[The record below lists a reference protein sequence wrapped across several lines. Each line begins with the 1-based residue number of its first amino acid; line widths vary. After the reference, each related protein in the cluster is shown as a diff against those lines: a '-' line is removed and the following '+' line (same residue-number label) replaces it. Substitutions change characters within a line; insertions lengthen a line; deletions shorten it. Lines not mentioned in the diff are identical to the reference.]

1 MTDTILL
8 TVSSGVARL
17 TLNRPEVRNAFDDAL
32 IATLNRTLDD
42 LAARDDV
49 RLLVLTGAGKAFSA
63 GADLNWM
70 RRMADYSHEENHA
83 DAMELAKLLRRLNE
97 FPRPVIALVNGP
109 AYAGA
114 VGLVS
119 CCDIVIASAEA
130 SFAISEAKLGLIPAT
145 ISPYVVAAIGERNAR
160 RYFLSADVFDA
171 TEAKRIGLVHEVV
184 EHDDLAGAGE
194 KLVAR
199 MMKNSPNAMA
209 ACKPLIRGVVSRPV
223 DDALMDYTARGI
235 ADIRAS
241 AEGREGVAAFL
252 EKRKPVW
259 VQEQE

>member
-1 MTDTILL
+1 MTDSILL
-8 TVSSGVARL
+8 TVTSGVARL
-17 TLNRPEVRNAFDDAL
+17 TLNRPEIRNAFDDAL
-32 IATLNRTLDD
+32 IAVLNRTLDE

-70 RRMADYSHEENHA
+70 RRMADYSHDENHA

-119 CCDIVIASAEA
+119 CCDIVLASAEA

-171 TEAKRIGLVHEVV
+171 AEARRIGLVHEVV
-184 EHDDLAGAGE
+184 AHDNLAEAGE
-194 KLVAR
+194 TLISR
-199 MMKNSPNAMA
+199 MLKNSPNAMT
-209 ACKPLIRGVVSRPV
+209 ACKPLIRNVVSRPV

-252 EKRKPVW
+252 EKRKPAW

>member
-1 MTDTILL
+1 MTDSILL
-8 TVSSGVARL
+8 TVTSGVARL
-17 TLNRPEVRNAFDDAL
+17 TLNRPEIRNAFDDAL
-32 IATLNRTLDD
+32 IAVLNRTLDE

-70 RRMADYSHEENHA
+70 RRMADYSHDENHA

-119 CCDIVIASAEA
+119 CCDIVLASAEA

-145 ISPYVVAAIGERNAR
+145 ISPYVVAALGERNAR
-160 RYFLSADVFDA
+160 RYVLSADVFDA
-171 TEAKRIGLVHEVV
+171 AEARRIGLVHEVV
-184 EHDDLAGAGE
+184 AHDNLAEAGE
-194 KLVAR
+194 TLISR
-199 MMKNSPNAMA
+199 MLKNSPNAMT
-209 ACKPLIRGVVSRPV
+209 ACKPLIRNVVSRPV
-223 DDALMDYTARGI
+223 DDTLMDYTARGI

-252 EKRKPVW
+252 EKRRPAW